1 MQTSA
6 FRLARISTPEQKPG
20 QVVHYYPAI
29 NIEPVAFKILLS
41 RLVADGRQHAP
52 WRPPALYTSQLGFK
66 DITCSWSPGPPL
78 PCHQTNSNMPKPN
91 NKRSKSDE
99 LDCDDPLTF
108 IEDYCRRNLLPESG
122 GSALE
127 KEATLRATEAREEY
141 KSRRLTGND
150 SKSAPTTPNNST
162 ANTPNS
168 GNHPYGTDPSGSSG
182 TGGAVSTSG
191 SGSTTMVEDK
201 SDRRGLSP
209 AQKYSIRLLNNRKSA
224 YASKVYAE
232 VYKRDLSSRLHKI
245 DRHIDRGRLVE
256 TYIISEDTHGQVHQN
271 ILDLSGN
278 NSPTTPVQDSLH
290 RDLTHNQQHHLT
302 NRTQA
307 CPACTER
314 KQHAEKEDD
323 HLKKQISELRKQLDS
338 HDRDLKNLNARY
350 SDEKNRNAGLEKMV
364 QKLKLDSKENLQK
377 VKDQVR
383 LEHREMLQ
391 KLEQQ
396 VKHYQ
401 RLAQRNQVE
410 ELKERGLHRPKAE
423 KKDEKNSSSKPGST
437 PVKTESMDV
446 DDSQETEEPVEQNN
460 DVEENIRKPSSIDE
474 LIPPISAP
482 PHESEPLVD
491 SIPPNSYQSFH
502 MGLPSQ
508 KQSPSQLQS
517 PPSSQIQS
525 QVPLPPS
532 GQRRLPDAISF
543 ARVRKA
549 AVHHVHDAKR
559 PKLTNSPSDNIILS
573 PPLLP
578 ESQSQREDSKVLP
591 PISIKPA
598 GSASGFSTTGTGQS
612 ERLTSSDQHD
622 RDGDGDI
629 DADGDHEPVQV
640 PTAKQRRYLR
650 HVCGSD
656 SPLQSQSQ
664 SDGLVLQSSPSF
676 NHLKALALPHQGNLS
691 SSQTPSYSAL
701 MNSRALDNYNPAQD
715 SSDTRGSRGGSGSA
729 SLGVAS
735 FSCSQSQTDNDHDG
749 KEETVSQILRTLPV
763 QPTSSSGL
771 GFVCSQQGS
780 QPDLGAFKS
789 SLGSDDLNLSVE
801 PDLFINSQGTN
812 GSLPQQVV
820 NPPSNSVNPNNSLK
834 TPYNSK
840 PLKR

>member
-1 MQTSA
+1 
-6 FRLARISTPEQKPG
+6 
-20 QVVHYYPAI
+20 
-29 NIEPVAFKILLS
+29 
-41 RLVADGRQHAP
+41 
-52 WRPPALYTSQLGFK
+52 
-66 DITCSWSPGPPL
+66 
-78 PCHQTNSNMPKPN
+78 MPKPN

-150 SKSAPTTPNNST
+150 SKSAQNTPNNST

-168 GNHPYGTDPSGSSG
+168 GNHPYGTDASGSSG

-232 VYKRDLSSRLHKI
+232 VYKRDLSYRLHKI
-245 DRHIDRGRLVE
+245 DRHIDRRRLVE
-256 TYIISEDTHGQVHQN
+256 KYIISKDTHGQVHQN
-271 ILDLSGN
+271 ILDLSRN
-278 NSPTTPVQDSLH
+278 NSPTTPVQDPLH
-290 RDLTHNQQHHLT
+290 RDITHNQQHHLT

-314 KQHAEKEDD
+314 KRHAEKEDD
-323 HLKKQISELRKQLDS
+323 YLKKQITELREQLDS
-338 HDRDLKNLNARY
+338 HDRDLKNFKARY
-350 SDEKNRNAGLEKMV
+350 SDEKNRNTGLEKMV
-364 QKLKLDSKENLQK
+364 LNLKRDRAETVQK
-377 VKDQVR
+377 VEDQVR
-383 LEHREMLQ
+383 LEHRELLQ
-391 KLEQQ
+391 KLQQQ
-396 VKHYQ
+396 VKYYQ
-401 RLAQRNQVE
+401 RLAQKNQVE
-410 ELKERGLHRPKAE
+410 ERKERGLHHPKAE

-437 PVKTESMDV
+437 PVKAESMDIN
-446 DDSQETEEPVEQNN
+446 DSQETQEPVEQNN
-460 DVEENIRKPSSIDE
+460 DVDEHICKPNSIDE
-474 LIPPISAP
+474 LIPPPSSP

-491 SIPPNSYQSFH
+491 SIPPNSYQSLP

-525 QVPLPPS
+525 QLPLPPS

-549 AVHHVHDAKR
+549 AVQHGHDAKR

-578 ESQSQREDSKVLP
+578 EFQSHREDHKVLP

-598 GSASGFSTTGTGQS
+598 GSASGFSTTNGTGQS
-612 ERLTSSDQHD
+612 ERLTSSDPRE
-622 RDGDGDI
+622 RDDDGDI

-640 PTAKQRRYLR
+640 PTAKQRRFLR
-650 HVCGSD
+650 RVCGSD
-656 SPLQSQSQ
+656 SPLQSQSQSQ

-676 NHLKALALPHQGNLS
+676 THLKALALPHQGNLS

-701 MNSRALDNYNPAQD
+701 MNSRALDNYNPVQD

-749 KEETVSQILRTLPV
+749 KEETVSQILRTLPM

-801 PDLFINSQGTN
+801 PDLFLNSQGTN

-820 NPPSNSVNPNNSLK
+820 NPPSNPVKPNNSLK
-834 TPYNSK
+834 TPSNSK
-840 PLKR
+840 PIKRQ